1 MDGSL
6 SFHLRSRLHS
16 SHRCCPSPSPLFPS
30 IGRHGAPIAAAALP
44 AHSVLLHPLLEA
56 LRRQPLMLVSTPR
69 CSCPPPFV
77 ASLVEESG
85 SLVSPHPQI
94 RGQSLRDLL
103 LLPQTPL
110 FRGPRPAR
118 SSGLVVGL

>member
-6 SFHLRSRLHS
+6 SFHLGSRLHS

-44 AHSVLLHPLLEA
+44 AHSVLEA
-56 LRRQPLMLVSTPR
+56 LRCQPLMLVSTPR
-69 CSCPPPFV
+69 CSCPPSFV

-94 RGQSLRDLL
+94 CGQSLRDLL
-103 LLPQTPL
+103 LLPRTPL